1 MNKPQQRISLPPA
14 TGIGQGIAACSPQG
28 QHAAIYHKGAVKN
41 SMSVSELLLFLVKL
55 LAGTGVFLVGVQL
68 LTTNIEQLATGSIK
82 DLFGKTANRR
92 LINVGIGAVTTA
104 LIQSSGVTTVLIV
117 GFVNVGVMNLY
128 QATAMIMGANIGTT
142 ITAQIA
148 ALSAFPIT
156 DYIEIL
162 AFAGIMMAMVC
173 KRDGVRKT
181 GSILAGLGLVF
192 IGLALMSDSM
202 KANRDAIQ
210 SIFTVVRNPF
220 LLFFI
225 GIFLTALVQS
235 SSATT
240 SIVIAMSVAGLT
252 IGTGG
257 NEILYIILGTNIG
270 SCVTALMSSIGAG
283 TNARRASL
291 IHLLFNTF
299 GSVIFMT
306 MLLIW
311 PSFMQMTF
319 ARWFPSAATQIAMFH
334 TFFNTICT
342 LIFLPFTRGFVRLS
356 ELIIKEPN
364 GAHDTVPTTYLDDR
378 MLSSASLALVQLERE
393 TMRMSDIAMDA
404 FLTSFGAFQKRDMNA
419 LPGVQEKIEEAGD
432 VNQNILSYLI
442 RLSAKSKL
450 SEEAEVAGIHSMA
463 GDVMRIAEIADNFTK
478 YTRRE
483 VTNKLVF
490 SDEVRGQLNE
500 MVASIER
507 LYGLTKRVV
516 LDSDRTLLPALDA
529 EEDKVDGYR
538 KSLID
543 SHIDRLN
550 RGVCQPESSG
560 IFINLVSNL
569 ERLGDHLTYIA
580 HAKDPQPAHEA

>member
-1 MNKPQQRISLPPA
+1 
-14 TGIGQGIAACSPQG
+14 
-28 QHAAIYHKGAVKN
+28 
-41 SMSVSELLLFLVKL
+41 
-55 LAGTGVFLVGVQL
+55 
-68 LTTNIEQLATGSIK
+68 
-82 DLFGKTANRR
+82 
-92 LINVGIGAVTTA
+92 
-104 LIQSSGVTTVLIV
+104 
-117 GFVNVGVMNLY
+117 
-128 QATAMIMGANIGTT
+128 
-142 ITAQIA
+142 
-148 ALSAFPIT
+148 
-156 DYIEIL
+156 
-162 AFAGIMMAMVC
+162 
-173 KRDGVRKT
+173 
-181 GSILAGLGLVF
+181 
-192 IGLALMSDSM
+192 
-202 KANRDAIQ
+202 
-210 SIFTVVRNPF
+210 
-220 LLFFI
+220 
-225 GIFLTALVQS
+225 
-235 SSATT
+235 
-240 SIVIAMSVAGLT
+240 
-252 IGTGG
+252 
-257 NEILYIILGTNIG
+257 
-270 SCVTALMSSIGAG
+270 
-283 TNARRASL
+283 
-291 IHLLFNTF
+291 
-299 GSVIFMT
+299 
-306 MLLIW
+306 
-311 PSFMQMTF
+311 MQMTF

-334 TFFNTICT
+334 TFFNTVCT

-419 LPGVQEKIEEAGD
+419 LPGVQEKIEETGN

-490 SDEVRGQLNE
+490 SDEVRGQLDE

-580 HAKDPQPAHEA
+580 HAKDTQPIHEG

>member
-1 MNKPQQRISLPPA
+1 MNKPQQRISLPLA
-14 TGIGQGIAACSPQG
+14 AGIGQGIAACSPQG

-283 TNARRASL
+283 TNARRTSL

-299 GSVIFMT
+299 GSIIFMT

-334 TFFNTICT
+334 TFFNTVCT
-342 LIFLPFTRGFVRLS
+342 LIFLPFIRGFVRLS

-419 LPGVQEKIEEAGD
+419 LPGVQEKIEETGN

-490 SDEVRGQLNE
+490 SDEVRGQLDE

-580 HAKDPQPAHEA
+580 HAKDPQPTHEA

>member
-1 MNKPQQRISLPPA
+1 M
-14 TGIGQGIAACSPQG
+14 
-28 QHAAIYHKGAVKN
+28 
-41 SMSVSELLLFLVKL
+41 LFLVKL
-55 LAGTGVFLVGVQL
+55 LAGTGVFLIGVQL
-68 LTTNIEQLATGSIK
+68 LTTNIEQLATDRIK

-92 LINVGIGAVTTA
+92 LVNVGIGAVTTA
-104 LIQSSGVTTVLIV
+104 IIQSSGVTTVLIV

-162 AFAGIMMAMVC
+162 AFVGIMMAMVC
-173 KRDGVRKT
+173 KRDGVKKT

-210 SIFTVVRNPF
+210 SLFAVVRNPF

-240 SIVIAMSVAGLT
+240 SIIIAMSVAGLT
-252 IGTGG
+252 IGSGG

-291 IHLLFNTF
+291 IHLMFNTF
-299 GSVIFMT
+299 GSVLFMT
-306 MLLIW
+306 LLLAW
-311 PSFMQMTF
+311 PSFMHMTF
-319 ARWFPSAATQIAMFH
+319 ERWFPSAATQIAMFH
-334 TFFNTICT
+334 TFFNTVCT
-342 LIFLPFTRGFVRLS
+342 ILFLPFTRGFVRLS
-356 ELIIKEPN
+356 ELIIREPK
-364 GAHDTVPTTYLDDR
+364 GEQRTAPVTYLDDR
-378 MLSSASLALVQLERE
+378 MLSSASLALVQLQRE

-404 FLTSFGAFQKRDMNA
+404 FSASFDAFQHRDVNA
-419 LPGVQEKIEEAGD
+419 LPAVQERIEEASV

-450 SEEAEVAGIHSMA
+450 SEEKDVAAIHSMA

-483 VTNKLVF
+483 VSNKLVF

-500 MVASIER
+500 MVASIKR
-507 LYGLTKRVV
+507 LYGLTKTVV
-516 LDSDRTLLPALDA
+516 LEGDRELLTALDA
-529 EEDKVDGYR
+529 EEDKVDAYR

-543 SHIDRLN
+543 SHIERLN
-550 RGVCQPESSG
+550 RGTCQPESSG
-560 IFINLVSNL
+560 VFINMVSNL

-580 HAKDPQPAHEA
+580 HAEDAAREA